1 MRISTKDWVNFR
13 EKLSKLNKE
22 AAEKMTEFV
31 QKRGFGDPDLIEY
44 AYGLV
49 TKYGEGSAALSAL
62 MYDAVAEMEGK
73 TLPAAVP
80 APTPDKN
87 EVAKMVNGVKKWSKK
102 PESLG
107 NAVGRMVKRTGADT
121 TLRNARR
128 DGAEFA
134 WVPHG
139 DTCAFCIALASRGW
153 QHISK
158 SALKNGHAEH
168 IHANCDCT
176 YAIRFSPK
184 TSVAGYNP
192 DKYKEM
198 YDSAEGNTPEEKIRY
213 MRREREAEK
222 KSLKNKGLDSII
234 KDNKGFINLDLQLFA
249 EKSLEQQGERQLRK
263 GIKSLQQDVE
273 RHKDYIKN
281 PKQKWKDWDLFSEER
296 KQRELKHWE
305 KEIEAFEDSIKNRIE
320 MLKKRG
326 LWNE

>member
-198 YDSAEGNTPEEKIRY
+198 YDSGRKDSVYEKRAGGGEEI
-213 MRREREAEK
+213 
-222 KSLKNKGLDSII
+222 
-234 KDNKGFINLDLQLFA
+234 
-249 EKSLEQQGERQLRK
+249 
-263 GIKSLQQDVE
+263 VE
-273 RHKDYIKN
+273 
-281 PKQKWKDWDLFSEER
+281 
-296 KQRELKHWE
+296 KQR
-305 KEIEAFEDSIKNRIE
+305 I
-320 MLKKRG
+320 G
-326 LWNE
+326 